1 MGLDVP
7 DGYDLMDWKGRQMF
21 SDREHGIVSGLSPIN
36 MTNGGNV
43 SYPSYLTGGQ
53 ITGGQTPLMPMELF
67 NEGDQDINM
76 ALNSMVGTTSPSIG
90 QLEGTEEISIRREPM
105 GEEPRTM
112 DMKEKYKN
120 ILRQYASQLSETGEE
135 IGRLWQQVKKVEVAY
150 ANELKEAGQEIT
162 AENQL
167 ITDEFLQELE
177 VLFSS
182 AIPAMQTGAIVKDSE
197 SAMLER
203 VEAAKEIEEL
213 GIQLPL
219 NRWIEIRKDPTA
231 KQKIINIFSLMTAQQ
246 QQGTQAQTA
255 LMDRISNIV
264 GKREGLAGT
273 MAGAATTQA
282 EQIKEIFGKRL
293 SPEQIRAIGTA
304 AGGAAATKQGGFRG
318 FVTQYNAAK
327 GAEAAARDLVY
338 QDMIKNYPESQTA
351 AESAAMADILQK
363 EITREQSLVTAGLRG
378 TTSSNKATA
387 AAKDFML
394 LGKDPDITG
403 GDLFKAGM
411 KLADSEGYNPED
423 HQSIAIVF
431 MLQAGRHDVVN
442 QTFPIYKG
450 KREVTIDGK
459 LGTAT
464 LMEYIQ
470 ARQKDLGADLY
481 ANATQIIN
489 EWLRGSIVE

>member
-1 MGLDVP
+1 MN
-7 DGYDLMDWKGRQMF
+7 WKGRQMF
-21 SDREHGIVSGLSPIN
+21 SDREHGIVSGLSPVN
-36 MTNGGNV
+36 MTNGGSV

-53 ITGGQTPLMPMELF
+53 ITGGQTPPMPMELF

-76 ALNSMVGTTSPSIG
+76 ALNSMVGTTSPSMG
-90 QLEGTEEISIRREPM
+90 KLSEEVAVADEPM
-105 GEEPRTM
+105 VEEPRTM
-112 DMKEKYKN
+112 DYETELFELKQDFYDDIMSYISQVQDMEQVEKYLKG
-120 ILRQYASQLSETGEE
+120 IRIAYGEQLKKLKRKYNVADYMAEE
-135 IGRLWQQVKKVEVAY
+135 ELLTPDFLTEIQQVLS
-150 ANELKEAGQEIT
+150 NEDALPGLEHGGLHITTQEQLKDLDIGLSLTQWNYLDEETQKRYVQEALVRK
-162 AENQL
+162 A
-167 ITDEFLQELE
+167 
-177 VLFSS
+177 
-182 AIPAMQTGAIVKDSE
+182 TG
-197 SAMLER
+197 
-203 VEAAKEIEEL
+203 
-213 GIQLPL
+213 G
-219 NRWIEIRKDPTA
+219 
-231 KQKIINIFSLMTAQQ
+231 
-246 QQGTQAQTA
+246 AQTTTGFDMTRLDAA
-255 LMDRISNIV
+255 L
-264 GKREGLAGT
+264 KRARTNAEAIGT
-273 MAGAATTQA
+273 AAGARKTAVQA
-282 EQIKEIFGKRL
+282 LQDKRL
-293 SPEQIRAIGTA
+293 SPAQIRAIGTA

-351 AESAAMADILQK
+351 AEAAAMADILQK